1 MRLEALRQEHPGK
14 SEEPTWL
21 DFFVWGDVPWDVF
34 QCLGKLLLGM
44 VFNIGFIG
52 RTVLGM
58 KQTQR
63 RVRVGTM
70 TLISKLGRDS
80 FCRVFRNCS

>member
-1 MRLEALRQEHPGK
+1 MLGQTP
-14 SEEPTWL
+14 
-21 DFFVWGDVPWDVF
+21 PW
-34 QCLGKLLLGM
+34 M
-44 VFNIGFIG
+44 VFNMGFIG
-52 RTVLGM
+52 TTVLGM

-80 FCRVFRNCS
+80 FCRVFRTCS